1 MIIVMKFLLKQAR
14 ILDATSRFN
23 GQTKDLYIE
32 DGIIVEIGDSIT
44 KEDVKII
51 DFAHLTIS
59 QSWADAK
66 AHFCDPG
73 EEHKETIES
82 GLQAA
87 AAGGYAYIGM
97 LPSTQPVID
106 GKTQIEYALRKSEQQ
121 VATLLPFGTITEKM
135 LGENLAEMYDMS
147 QSGTR
152 FFTDDTK
159 HLSTGIL
166 YRALLYSKTF
176 GGKIIAFSRD
186 NSLAKGGQV
195 NEGEASTKTG
205 LKAEASIAEIID
217 LERNIR
223 LLEYTEGNLHVTG
236 ISCEESVNCIREA
249 KKKGY
254 SLTADV
260 HVEQLLFNETA
271 VLNFDVNYKLKPV
284 LRKESDR
291 LALIQGVKD
300 GTIDAI
306 VSNHR
311 PYDSE
316 EKEVEFDHASFG
328 NITLQTAFCSLLTNN
343 DFTLEELIDV
353 LSHRNRSLLNL
364 AAAPIEIGSKADIT
378 LFSTEENTTL
388 TKDEFLTSTYNTPFL
403 NQTLKGKVFGILHNG
418 QLAIKE

>member
-1 MIIVMKFLLKQAR
+1 MRFLIKQAQ
-14 ILDATSRFN
+14 IIDETSTFN
-23 GQTKDLYIE
+23 HKIKDIYIE
-32 DGIIVEIGDSIT
+32 DGIIVEIADFIE
-44 KEDVKII
+44 KEDVI
-51 DFAHLTIS
+51 TIAFNDLKVS

-87 AAGGYAYIGM
+87 AAGGFAYVGL

-106 GKTQIEYALRKSEQQ
+106 GKTQIEYVLRKAEQQ
-121 VATLLPFGTITEKM
+121 VATLIPFGTITEKM

-176 GGKIIAFSRD
+176 GGVVIAFSRD

-205 LKAEASIAEIID
+205 LKAEASIAEVID

-223 LLEYTEGNLHVTG
+223 LLEYTGGNLHVTG
-236 ISCEESVNCIREA
+236 ISCAESISVIRAA
-249 KKKGY
+249 KSRGLH
-254 SLTADV
+254 LTADV
-260 HVEQLLFNETA
+260 HVEQLLYNETA

-284 LRKESDR
+284 LRTESDR
-291 LALIQGVKD
+291 KALVEAVKD
-300 GTIDAI
+300 GTIDI
-306 VSNHR
+306 VVSNHR
-311 PYDSE
+311 PHDLE
-316 EKEVEFDHASFG
+316 EKDVEFDHASFG
-328 NITLQTAFCSLLTNN
+328 NITLQTAFCALLTSNE
-343 DFTLEELIDV
+343 FSLEEIIAV
-353 LSHRNRSLLNL
+353 LSRRNRSFLQLNP
-364 AAAPIEIGSKADIT
+364 APIEVGCTADMT
-378 LFSTEENTTL
+378 LFTTEA
-388 TKDEFLTSTYNTPFL
+388 STYFSKEELLSATFNTPYL

-418 QLAIKE
+418 QLVIKD

>member
-1 MIIVMKFLLKQAR
+1 MKFLIKQAQ
-14 ILDATSRFN
+14 IIDASSSN
-23 GQTKDLYIE
+23 HLKTKDIYVE
-32 DGIIVEIGDSIT
+32 DGKIIEISDSIS
-44 KEDVKII
+44 KDDVKII
-51 DFAHLTIS
+51 SFDGLKIS
-59 QSWADAK
+59 QSWVDAK

-73 EEHKETIES
+73 EEHKETIET

-87 AAGGYAYIGM
+87 AAGGFAYVGM

-106 GKTQIEYALRKSEQQ
+106 GKTQIEYALRKAEHQ
-121 VATLLPFGTITEKM
+121 VASLIPFGSITEKM
-135 LGENLAEMYDMS
+135 QGENLAEMYDMS

-152 FFTDDTK
+152 FFTDDLK

-166 YRALLYSKTF
+166 YRSLLYSKTF

-205 LKAEASIAEIID
+205 LKAEPSIAEVID

-223 LLEYTEGNLHVTG
+223 LVEYTGGNLHLTG
-236 ISCEESVNCIREA
+236 ISCAESVHIIREA
-249 KKKGY
+249 KKKG
-254 SLTADV
+254 LNITADV

-311 PYDSE
+311 PFDTE
-316 EKEVEFDHASFG
+316 EKEVEFDNASFG
-328 NITLQTAFCSLLTNN
+328 NITLQTLFCSLLTQNE
-343 DFTLEELIDV
+343 FQLEEIITI
-353 LSHRNRSLLNL
+353 LSQRNRFLLH
-364 AAAPIEIGSKADIT
+364 IEPSSIEVGSIADLT
-378 LFSTEENTTL
+378 FFSTTGNTNF
-388 TKDEFLTSTYNTPFL
+388 TKSEILSSTYNTPFL
-403 NQTLKGKVFGILHNG
+403 NQTLNGKVFGILHNG
-418 QLAIKE
+418 QLAIKD

>member
-1 MIIVMKFLLKQAR
+1 MKFLIKQAQ
-14 ILDATSRFN
+14 IIDASSSFN
-23 GQTKDLYIE
+23 QQVKDIYVE
-32 DGIIVEIGDSIT
+32 DGKILEIADSIT

-51 DFAHLTIS
+51 AFEGLKIS
-59 QSWADAK
+59 QSWADGK

-87 AAGGYAYIGM
+87 AAGGYAYVGM
-97 LPSTQPVID
+97 LPSTQPVVD
-106 GKTQIEYALRKSEQQ
+106 GKTQIEYALRKAEQQ
-121 VATLLPFGTITEKM
+121 VATLLPYGTITEKM

-152 FFTDDTK
+152 IFTDDTK

-205 LKAEASIAEIID
+205 LKAEASIAEVID
-217 LERNIR
+217 LERNLR
-223 LLEYTEGNLHVTG
+223 LLEYTGGNLHVTG
-236 ISCEESVNCIREA
+236 LSCEESVNIVRAA
-249 KKKGY
+249 KIKG
-254 SLTADV
+254 LNVTADV

-284 LRKESDR
+284 LRRESDR
-291 LALIQGVKD
+291 LALVQGVKD
-300 GTIDAI
+300 GTIDA
-306 VSNHR
+306 VFSNHR
-311 PYDSE
+311 PFDSE

-328 NITLQTAFCSLLTNN
+328 NITLQTAFCSLL
-343 DFTLEELIDV
+343 DKQEFTLEELISI
-353 LSHRNRSLLNL
+353 LTERNRAFLN
-364 AAAPIEIGSKADIT
+364 IESSSIEVGSHADFT
-378 LFSTEENTTL
+378 FFSKEETTTF
-388 TKDEFLTSTYNTPFL
+388 TKDELLSATYNTPFL
-403 NQTLKGKVFGILHNG
+403 HQTLQGKVFGILHNG
-418 QLAIKE
+418 QLAIKD

>member
-1 MIIVMKFLLKQAR
+1 MRFLIKQAQ
-14 ILDATSRFN
+14 IIDENSTYN
-23 GQTKDLYIE
+23 QQVKDIYVE
-32 DGIIVEIGDSIT
+32 DGIIIEIADLIE
-44 KEDVKII
+44 KEDVI
-51 DFAHLTIS
+51 TIAFDELKVS
-59 QSWADAK
+59 QSWVDAK

-73 EEHKETIES
+73 EEHKETIDS

-87 AAGGYAYIGM
+87 AAGGFAYVGL

-106 GKTQIEYALRKSEQQ
+106 GKTQIEYALRKAEQQ
-121 VATLLPFGTITEKM
+121 VATLIPFGTITEKM

-176 GGKIIAFSRD
+176 GGVVIAFSRD
-186 NSLAKGGQV
+186 TSLAKGGQV

-205 LKAEASIAEIID
+205 LKAEASIAEVID

-223 LLEYTEGNLHVTG
+223 LLEYTGGNLHVTG
-236 ISCEESVNCIREA
+236 ISCAESVSVIRAA
-249 KKKGY
+249 KNRG
-254 SLTADV
+254 LHITADV

-284 LRKESDR
+284 LRAESDR
-291 LALIQGVKD
+291 LALIEAVKD
-300 GTIDAI
+300 GTIDI
-306 VSNHR
+306 VVTNHR
-311 PYDSE
+311 PQDVE

-328 NITLQTAFCSLLTNN
+328 NITLQTAFCALLTNN
-343 DFTLEELIDV
+343 DFTLEELIAIF
-353 LSHRNRSLLNL
+353 SIRNRSFLQLSP
-364 AAAPIEIGSKADIT
+364 APIEVGSIADMT
-378 LFSTEENTTL
+378 LFTTDGSTIFSKEEIL
-388 TKDEFLTSTYNTPFL
+388 SATYNTPYL

-418 QLAIKE
+418 QLAIKD

>member
-1 MIIVMKFLLKQAR
+1 MKFLVKQAQ
-14 ILDATSRFN
+14 IIDASSSFN
-23 GQTKDLYIE
+23 QQVKDIYIE
-32 DGIIVEIGDSIT
+32 DGKIIEISDVIT

-51 DFAHLTIS
+51 AFENLKIS
-59 QSWADAK
+59 QSWADGK

-87 AAGGYAYIGM
+87 AAGGFAYIGM

-106 GKTQIEYALRKSEQQ
+106 GKTQIEYALRKAEQQ
-121 VATLLPFGTITEKM
+121 VATLIPFGTITEKM

-152 FFTDDTK
+152 FFTDDSR

-186 NSLAKGGQV
+186 HSLAKGGQV

-205 LKAEASIAEIID
+205 LKAEASIAEVID

-236 ISCEESVNCIREA
+236 LSCDESVKIVRDA
-249 KKKGY
+249 KKKG
-254 SLTADV
+254 LNITADV
-260 HVEQLLFNETA
+260 HVEQLLFNETE

-284 LRKESDR
+284 LRRELDR

-306 VSNHR
+306 SSNHR
-311 PYDSE
+311 PHDTE
-316 EKEVEFDHASFG
+316 EKDVEFDHASFG
-328 NITLQTAFCSLLTNN
+328 NITLQTVFCSLLTKS
-343 DFTLEELIDV
+343 DFTLEEIITI
-353 LSHRNRSLLNL
+353 LSQRNRALLNL
-364 AAAPIEIGSKADIT
+364 ESSSIEVGATADFT
-378 LFSTEENTTL
+378 LFSSDETTTF
-388 TKDEFLTSTYNTPFL
+388 TKDEILSSTYNTPFL

-418 QLAIKE
+418 QLVIKD

>member
-1 MIIVMKFLLKQAR
+1 MRFLIKQAQ
-14 ILDATSRFN
+14 IIDESSTYNQLV
-23 GQTKDLYIE
+23 KDIYVE
-32 DGIIVEIGDSIT
+32 DGIVIEIADLIK
-44 KEDVKII
+44 KEDVVILEYKG
-51 DFAHLTIS
+51 LKVS
-59 QSWADAK
+59 QSWVDPK

-73 EEHKETIES
+73 EEHKETIET
-82 GLQAA
+82 GLQTA
-87 AAGGYAYIGM
+87 AAGGFAYVGL

-106 GKTQIEYALRKSEQQ
+106 GKTQIEYVLRKAEQQ
-121 VATLLPFGTITEKM
+121 VATLIPFGAITEKM

-205 LKAEASIAEIID
+205 LKAEASIAEVID

-236 ISCEESVNCIREA
+236 ISCEESVAVIRAA
-249 KKKGY
+249 KRKGLN
-254 SLTADV
+254 LTADV
-260 HVEQLLFNETA
+260 HIEQLLFNESA
-271 VLNFDVNYKLKPV
+271 VLNFDVDYKLKPV

-291 LALIQGVKD
+291 LALVEAVKD
-300 GTIDAI
+300 GTIDVV

-311 PYDSE
+311 PYDLE
-316 EKEVEFDHASFG
+316 EKDVEFDHASFG
-328 NITLQTAFCSLLTNN
+328 NITLQTAFCALLSKNE
-343 DFTLEELIDV
+343 FTVEEIITIF
-353 LSHRNRSLLNL
+353 SKRNRAFLQINP
-364 AAAPIEIGSKADIT
+364 APIEVGSIADLTFFTTEATT
-378 LFSTEENTTL
+378 LFS
-388 TKDEFLTSTYNTPFL
+388 KDELISATYNTPFL
-403 NQTLKGKVFGILHNG
+403 NQTLTGKVFGILHNG
-418 QLAIKE
+418 QLVIKD

>member
-1 MIIVMKFLLKQAR
+1 MRFLIKQAH
-14 ILDATSRFN
+14 IIDESSTFN
-23 GQTKDLYIE
+23 QHVKDIYVE
-32 DGIIVEIGDSIT
+32 DGVIVEIADLIE
-44 KEDVKII
+44 KEDIV
-51 DFAHLTIS
+51 TIEFNGLKVS

-73 EEHKETIES
+73 EEHKETIET

-87 AAGGYAYIGM
+87 AAGGFAYVGL

-106 GKTQIEYALRKSEQQ
+106 GKTQIEYALRKAEQQ
-121 VATLLPFGTITEKM
+121 VATLIPFGTITEKM

-186 NSLAKGGQV
+186 YSLAKGGQV

-205 LKAEASIAEIID
+205 LKSEASIAEVID

-236 ISCEESVNCIREA
+236 ISCEESVSVIRAA
-249 KKKGY
+249 KRKGLN
-254 SLTADV
+254 LTADV
-260 HVEQLLFNETA
+260 HIEQLLFNETA
-271 VLNFDVNYKLKPV
+271 VLNFDVHYKLKPV

-291 LALIQGVKD
+291 LSLIEAVKD
-300 GTIDAI
+300 GTIDVV

-311 PYDSE
+311 PYDLE
-316 EKEVEFDHASFG
+316 EKDVEFDHASFG
-328 NITLQTAFCSLLTNN
+328 NITLQTAFCSLLSKNE
-343 DFTLEELIDV
+343 FTVEEIITIF
-353 LSHRNRSLLNL
+353 SKRNRSFLQINP
-364 AAAPIEIGSKADIT
+364 APIEVGSIADLTFFTTEDST
-378 LFSTEENTTL
+378 LFSKEEIM
-388 TKDEFLTSTYNTPFL
+388 SATYNTPFL
-403 NQTLKGKVFGILHNG
+403 NQTLTGKVFGILHNG
-418 QLAIKE
+418 QLVIKD

>member
-1 MIIVMKFLLKQAR
+1 MKFLVKQAQ
-14 ILDATSRFN
+14 IIDASSSFN
-23 GQTKDLYIE
+23 QQVKDIYIE
-32 DGIIVEIGDSIT
+32 DGKIIEISDVIT

-51 DFAHLTIS
+51 AFENLKIS
-59 QSWADAK
+59 QSWADGK

-87 AAGGYAYIGM
+87 AAGGFAYIGM

-106 GKTQIEYALRKSEQQ
+106 GKTQIEYALRKAEQQ
-121 VATLLPFGTITEKM
+121 VATLIPFGTITEKM

-152 FFTDDTK
+152 FFTDDSR

-186 NSLAKGGQV
+186 HSLAKGGQV

-205 LKAEASIAEIID
+205 LKAEASIAEVID

-236 ISCEESVNCIREA
+236 LSCDESVKIVRDA
-249 KKKGY
+249 KKKG
-254 SLTADV
+254 LNITADV
-260 HVEQLLFNETA
+260 HVEQLLFNETE

-284 LRKESDR
+284 LRREIDR

-306 VSNHR
+306 SSNHR
-311 PYDSE
+311 PHDTE
-316 EKEVEFDHASFG
+316 EKDVEFDHASFG
-328 NITLQTAFCSLLTNN
+328 NITLQTVFCSLLTKS
-343 DFTLEELIDV
+343 DFTLEEIITI
-353 LSHRNRSLLNL
+353 LSQRNRALLNL
-364 AAAPIEIGSKADIT
+364 ESSSIEVGATADFT
-378 LFSTEENTTL
+378 LFSSDETT
-388 TKDEFLTSTYNTPFL
+388 TFTIDEILSSTYNTPFL

-418 QLAIKE
+418 QLVIKD

>member
-1 MIIVMKFLLKQAR
+1 MRFLIKQAQ
-14 ILDATSRFN
+14 IIDESSTYNQLV
-23 GQTKDLYIE
+23 KDIYVE
-32 DGIIVEIGDSIT
+32 DGIVIEIADLIE
-44 KEDVKII
+44 KEDVVILEYKG
-51 DFAHLTIS
+51 LKVS
-59 QSWADAK
+59 QSWVDPK

-73 EEHKETIES
+73 EEHKETIET
-82 GLQAA
+82 GLQTA
-87 AAGGYAYIGM
+87 AAGGFAYVGL

-106 GKTQIEYALRKSEQQ
+106 GKTQIEYVLRKAEQQ
-121 VATLLPFGTITEKM
+121 VATLIPFGAITEKM

-205 LKAEASIAEIID
+205 LKAEASIAEVID

-236 ISCEESVNCIREA
+236 ISCEESVAVIRAA
-249 KKKGY
+249 KRKGLN
-254 SLTADV
+254 LTADV
-260 HVEQLLFNETA
+260 HIEQLLFNESA
-271 VLNFDVNYKLKPV
+271 VLNFDVDYKLKPV

-291 LALIQGVKD
+291 LALVEAVKD
-300 GTIDAI
+300 GTIDVV

-311 PYDSE
+311 PYDLE
-316 EKEVEFDHASFG
+316 EKDVEFDHASFG
-328 NITLQTAFCSLLTNN
+328 NITLQTAFCALLSKNE
-343 DFTLEELIDV
+343 FTVEEIITIF
-353 LSHRNRSLLNL
+353 SKRNRAFLQINP
-364 AAAPIEIGSKADIT
+364 APIEVGSIADLTFFTTEATT
-378 LFSTEENTTL
+378 LFS
-388 TKDEFLTSTYNTPFL
+388 KDEIISATYNTPFL
-403 NQTLKGKVFGILHNG
+403 NQTLTGKVFGILHNG
-418 QLAIKE
+418 QLVIKD